1 MEVKINSDYYDKYV
15 EIYNDQGTSAA
26 HDYVVNECG
35 VKYDL
40 FQRKMRRDTDYAF
53 NKSIKKYEKSTS
65 NEQFMSL
72 EELCSTKK
80 LEPKPLLTNDP
91 GNLKFDLLI
100 IELMRDRL
108 VELQKFIHFEQSSKQ
123 IIVNSKTIKE
133 CGYVLTVS

>member
-1 MEVKINSDYYDKYV
+1 MEVKINSDYYDKYL

-80 LEPKPLLTNDP
+80 LEPKPLRTTDP
-91 GNLKFDLLI
+91 SNLKFDLLI
-100 IELMRDRL
+100 IELMRD
-108 VELQKFIHFEQSSKQ
+108 KMYPSKWTTG
-123 IIVNSKTIKE
+123 VLKT
-133 CGYVLTVS
+133 L